1 MSVHPVHAIWLTGL
15 SGAGKTTLA
24 RALHVAL
31 TARGRAACIL
41 DGDVLRH
48 GLCRDLGFSE
58 ADRAENVRRA
68 GEVARLLVDAGV
80 TAIVALISPRRVDR
94 DRVRGRFAPGQ
105 FVEVFVDAPLS
116 ICEVRDVKGLY
127 ARARRG
133 EISEF
138 TGVSAPY
145 EPPLAPEIRL
155 RTDAIGIDACVDRL
169 LAHVVGT
176 TSVSAAATVP
186 ERSESD
192 SPRRWSASASCR
204 SASGS

>member
-1 MSVHPVHAIWLTGL
+1 MSAPPVHAIWLTGF

-24 RALHVAL
+24 RALHTAL
-31 TARGRAACIL
+31 TARGRAACVL
-41 DGDVLRH
+41 DGDMLRH
-48 GLCRDLGFSE
+48 GLCQDLGFSA

-68 GEVARLLVDAGV
+68 GEVARVLVDAGV
-80 TAIVALISPRRVDR
+80 TAIVALISPRRADR
-94 DRVRGRFAPGQ
+94 DGVRGRFAPGQ

-116 ICEVRDVKGLY
+116 ICEARDVKGLY

-133 EISEF
+133 EVSEF

-169 LAHVVGT
+169 LAHVAGT
-176 TSVSAAATVP
+176 TAAEARAAGTGAG
-186 ERSESD
+186 RYK
-192 SPRRWSASASCR
+192 
-204 SASGS
+204 